1 MENPSTKTEKVS
13 HETLITCKEKHGEHA
28 WKQSDIEAIDVC
40 VFCGTRRDVW
50 MNDVAHEQ
58 GNKILTGNKEIIR
71 GPNGKLMKGT
81 ASLNPDGRPVG
92 SRSLTS
98 IVRNALRQP
107 LKAKDP
113 FTGEDII
120 ISGEELFSVM
130 VLENA
135 LKKGDREAQRM
146 IWEHLEGKPT
156 QQHRLDIHSPKG
168 YQVDPERE
176 KVITEQFGMY
186 DDQIPMLATPLIAPQ
201 TIKEV
206 ETVQTTE
213 TQQNTPPTP
222 QNTPNQGVQ
231 EPPITYDNT
240 QQNNTGVRE
249 NTEGQTGGVR
259 EA

>member
-1 MENPSTKTEKVS
+1 MEYCSVCMTRKDVWDEGQEKNDIALNNAEKKPEKDLSKVPEHLREHVIKPGEVRNPHGRPKGSKNLTTIVMDLLRAKTYTVKNDANSQTTE
-13 HETLITCKEKHGEHA
+13 ITGEQA
-28 WKQSDIEAIDVC
+28 FAEAI
-40 VFCGTRRDVW
+40 
-50 MNDVAHEQ
+50 
-58 GNKILTGNKEIIR
+58 
-71 GPNGKLMKGT
+71 
-81 ASLNPDGRPVG
+81 
-92 SRSLTS
+92 
-98 IVRNALRQP
+98 
-107 LKAKDP
+107 
-113 FTGEDII
+113 
-120 ISGEELFSVM
+120 
-130 VLENA
+130 LENA
-135 LKKGDREAQRM
+135 IKKKDRESLRM
-146 IWEHLEGKPT
+146 IWEMADGKPT

-168 YQVDPERE
+168 YQVDPEQE

-213 TQQNTPPTP
+213 PEQNTPPTP